1 MGDSSDDDDDDGGS
15 EHSAASSEEEQRDSD
30 DSDSEEET
38 GGDRPAELEHV
49 LRQGDM
55 QILEREEMLRG
66 EKIKARKARNAQL
79 RAARPAAKEKT
90 DAALQSEVQIPR
102 LWRKSEFAVRTI
114 CHIISR
120 TICHIISPPSSGRRD
135 SHRGETPTRETP
147 TRALW
152 GGCAVFFA
160 SH

>member
-1 MGDSSDDDDDDGGS
+1 MGDSSDDDDDDCGS

-120 TICHIISPPSSGRRD
+120 TICHIISPPSTCFLIIHINCTGSK
-135 SHRGETPTRETP
+135 T
-147 TRALW
+147 
-152 GGCAVFFA
+152 
-160 SH
+160 

>member
-1 MGDSSDDDDDDGGS
+1 MGDSSDDDDDDCGS

-66 EKIKARKARNAQL
+66 EKIKARKARNARTVAFHSGSMERMFVSGRSRL
-79 RAARPAAKEKT
+79 RREK
-90 DAALQSEVQIPR
+90 SRRCR
-102 LWRKSEFAVRTI
+102 LHAVRRLNFGMV
-114 CHIISR
+114 SNK
-120 TICHIISPPSSGRRD
+120 RRD
-135 SHRGETPTRETP
+135 AFSFAPSVAIHR
-147 TRALW
+147 L
-152 GGCAVFFA
+152 
-160 SH
+160 